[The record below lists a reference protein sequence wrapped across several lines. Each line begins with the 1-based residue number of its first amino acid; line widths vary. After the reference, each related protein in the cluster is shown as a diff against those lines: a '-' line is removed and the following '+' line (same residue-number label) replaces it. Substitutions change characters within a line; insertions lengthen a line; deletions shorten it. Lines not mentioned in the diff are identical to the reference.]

1 MDEALYKLN
10 NGRATL
16 RNPLDCSVLSHS
28 LNRVYLVRATPSP
41 KYLASLGT
49 SGILKPLS
57 EIAQSPLKLIKAFA
71 KVRIKLCERR

>member
-1 MDEALYKLN
+1 MDEALSKLN

-49 SGILKPLS
+49 SDMLKLLS
-57 EIAQSPLKLIKAFA
+57 EIAQSPLRK
-71 KVRIKLCERR
+71 